1 MNRERMKK
9 IGRLIF
15 KKRKAMNLTQKELS
29 EMLYVTPCA
38 VHLWESGKRY
48 PDADSL
54 VMLHKVLGLN
64 PVALLLGLEMF
75 DEGLKKGID
84 SFMHR
89 IDEEVFVAGMVE
101 DEDGNEEYMD
111 LSDFDVVLTDKDG
124 NLTDQW
130 IPFTDYYNV
139 ERPEKAMIDS
149 SDAPRTPY
157 DATKIYLNHR
167 HSILTLPVELLEELG
182 KPLYFSIGRKN
193 CDLLIVFEDEMSE
206 NGFDISP
213 QVYDDER
220 GKWKGIQVYGGE
232 FGHALCVE
240 MGVRHYLDLLEVEPE
255 IHTKERIVVI
265 HLDEVKRSTADIN
278 SPEFLLPQW
287 QYEELGAEDDVD
299 SENEDCE

>member
-1 MNRERMKK
+1 
-9 IGRLIF
+9 
-15 KKRKAMNLTQKELS
+15 
-29 EMLYVTPCA
+29 
-38 VHLWESGKRY
+38 
-48 PDADSL
+48 
-54 VMLHKVLGLN
+54 
-64 PVALLLGLEMF
+64 
-75 DEGLKKGID
+75 
-84 SFMHR
+84 
-89 IDEEVFVAGMVE
+89 
-101 DEDGNEEYMD
+101 MD

>member
-15 KKRKAMNLTQKELS
+15 KKRKVMNLTQKELS

-64 PVALLLGLEMF
+64 PVELLLGLEMF

-182 KPLYFSIGRKN
+182 KPL
-193 CDLLIVFEDEMSE
+193 
-206 NGFDISP
+206 
-213 QVYDDER
+213 
-220 GKWKGIQVYGGE
+220 
-232 FGHALCVE
+232 
-240 MGVRHYLDLLEVEPE
+240 
-255 IHTKERIVVI
+255 
-265 HLDEVKRSTADIN
+265 
-278 SPEFLLPQW
+278 
-287 QYEELGAEDDVD
+287 
-299 SENEDCE
+299 

>member
-15 KKRKAMNLTQKELS
+15 KKRKVMNLTQKELS

-64 PVALLLGLEMF
+64 PVELLLGLEMF

-167 HSILTLPVELLEELG
+167 HSILTLPVYRESQDTVPMVQVNLRG
-182 KPLYFSIGRKN
+182 IVWCPRSI
-193 CDLLIVFEDEMSE
+193 
-206 NGFDISP
+206 
-213 QVYDDER
+213 
-220 GKWKGIQVYGGE
+220 
-232 FGHALCVE
+232 
-240 MGVRHYLDLLEVEPE
+240 
-255 IHTKERIVVI
+255 
-265 HLDEVKRSTADIN
+265 
-278 SPEFLLPQW
+278 
-287 QYEELGAEDDVD
+287 
-299 SENEDCE
+299 

>member
-15 KKRKAMNLTQKELS
+15 KKRKALNLTQGQLS
-29 EMLYVTPCA
+29 EMLYVTPQA

-54 VMLHKVLGLN
+54 VMIHKVLGLN
-64 PVALLLGLEMF
+64 PVELLIGLEMF
-75 DEGLKKGID
+75 DEELKKGID

-89 IDEEVFVAGMVE
+89 IDEEVFVAGTFE
-101 DEDGNEEYMD
+101 DEDGIEEYVD
-111 LSDFDVVLTDKDG
+111 FSDYEIVMSDKEG
-124 NLTDQW
+124 NLTDKW

-139 ERPEKAMIDS
+139 ERPEKTTLDS
-149 SDAPRTPY
+149 SDVPKTPY
-157 DATKIYLNHR
+157 DPAKIYLNHG
-167 HSILTLPVELLEELG
+167 HSILTIPVELLKELG
-182 KPLYFSIGRKN
+182 NPLYFSIGQKN
-193 CDLLIVFEDEMSE
+193 CDLLIIFEDKMSE

-213 QVYDDER
+213 QVYDDEC

-287 QYEELGAEDDVD
+287 QYEELGMEDG
-299 SENEDCE
+299 DCD

>member
-15 KKRKAMNLTQKELS
+15 KKRKAMNLTQKDLS
-29 EMLYVTPCA
+29 EMLYVTPSA
-38 VHLWESGKRY
+38 VYHWESGKRY

-64 PVALLLGLEMF
+64 PVELLLGLEMF

-84 SFMHR
+84 SYMKR

-193 CDLLIVFEDEMSE
+193 GYLFLIVDDEISE

-213 QVYDDER
+213 KVYN

-232 FGHALCVE
+232 FGHALCID
-240 MGVRHYLDLLEVEPE
+240 MGVRHYLDLLEIVPE
-255 IHTKERIVVI
+255 IDTKRKIVVMP
-265 HLDEVKRSTADIN
+265 LDEVKRSTADIN

>member
-15 KKRKAMNLTQKELS
+15 KKRKAMNLTQKDLS
-29 EMLYVTPCA
+29 EMLYVTPSA
-38 VHLWESGKRY
+38 VYHWESGKRY

-64 PVALLLGLEMF
+64 PVELLLGLEMF

-84 SFMHR
+84 SYMKR

-101 DEDGNEEYMD
+101 DEDGDEEYIN

-130 IPFTDYYNV
+130 ISFTDYYNV
-139 ERPEKAMIDS
+139 ERPEKATIDS
-149 SDAPRTPY
+149 SDVPKTPY
-157 DATKIYLNHR
+157 DPTKIYLNHG
-167 HSILTLPVELLEELG
+167 HSILTIPVEILVQLG

-193 CDLLIVFEDEMSE
+193 GYLFLIVDDEISE

-213 QVYDDER
+213 KVYN
-220 GKWKGIQVYGGE
+220 GKWKGIRVYGGE
-232 FGHALCVE
+232 FGHALCIE
-240 MGVRHYLDLLEVEPE
+240 MGVRHYLDLLEIVPE
-255 IHTKERIVVI
+255 IDTKRKIVVMP
-265 HLDEVKRSTADIN
+265 LDEVKRSTADIN